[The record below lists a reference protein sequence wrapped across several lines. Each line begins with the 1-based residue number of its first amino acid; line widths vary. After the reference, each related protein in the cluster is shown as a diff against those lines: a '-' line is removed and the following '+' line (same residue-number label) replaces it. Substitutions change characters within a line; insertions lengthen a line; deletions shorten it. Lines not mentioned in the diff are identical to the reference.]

1 MQTFTTKD
9 NRQIWLLRHIWTDD
23 KNRKHCYTIYARP
36 IVPYATLPSNW
47 DVADETH
54 YKILDAG
61 NALPAAG
68 NTLPANAIIQYWTE
82 TGLVRDGH
90 VARSEPSY
98 IKKGL
103 ANRSLIEQAFLTVKS
118 KYEKYV
124 RAHTANILPFPQAV
138 HKYEDHPVKKHLQLR
153 YPLDIQPKLDG
164 VRVVATWID
173 KVVLYSRRREIF
185 QGQNEIRKELNA
197 LFRNEILTNFSHAN
211 FSHANEKFANIYLDG
226 EIYKKGM
233 PLQQISGLV
242 RREDESESPL
252 EYHIFD
258 IFAMGEMPW
267 HARQDL
273 LCKLGETE
281 TFRTCTRLKIVSSLR
296 ANSEEEADAL
306 YSKMLRDGYEGAI
319 YRNLDAPYE
328 YSMTKESRTYGARKR
343 KPRYDGEYTVVDF
356 KAGTHGKDMN
366 AIVWILSIEGTMNNK
381 TDPPT
386 PFPAKLFNS
395 VPNMPI
401 EERCAL
407 FKSLSADR
415 ELFMKEYFGKKMT
428 VEYDDIS
435 EDGIPVRARALRLRY
450 E

>member
-9 NRQIWLLRHIWTDD
+9 NRKIWLLRHIWTDD
-23 KNRKHCYTIYARP
+23 KNRKHCYSIYARP
-36 IVPYATLPSNW
+36 IIPALGTPGVPDAPGASGAWNVSDESNY
-47 DVADETH
+47 T
-54 YKILDAG
+54 ILDASFDLSKG
-61 NALPAAG
+61 V
-68 NTLPANAIIQYWTE
+68 IQYWTE

-103 ANRSLIEQAFLTVKS
+103 AGRSLLEQAFLTVKS

-124 RAHTANILPFPQAV
+124 RAHTTNVLPFPQAV

-164 VRVVATWID
+164 VRVVATWD
-173 KVVLYSRRREIF
+173 KEVVLYSRRREIF
-185 QGQNEIRKELNA
+185 QGQNEIRKELEE
-197 LFRNEILTNFSHAN
+197 L
-211 FSHANEKFANIYLDG
+211 FANSSLLAIGMPMANVYLDG

-242 RREDESESPL
+242 RREDGSESPL

-258 IFAMGEMPW
+258 IFTMEKMPW
-267 HARQDL
+267 EARSKL
-273 LCKLGETE
+273 LRELGET
-281 TFRTCTRLKIVSSLR
+281 FDKYSRLKIVSSLR
-296 ANSEEEADAL
+296 ANSEEEAEVI
-306 YSKMLRDGYEGAI
+306 YQKMLKDGYEGSI
-319 YRNLDAPYE
+319 YRNLDALYE
-328 YSMTKESRTYGARKR
+328 YGMTKEIRTYGARKR
-343 KPRYDGEYTVVDF
+343 KPRYDGEYIVVDF
-356 KAGTHGKDMN
+356 KAGTHGKDIN
-366 AIVWILSIEGTMNNK
+366 AIVWILSTEGSMNYK

-386 PFPAKLFNS
+386 PFPTKQFNS

-415 ELFMKEYFGKKMT
+415 GLFIAEYFGKKMT

-435 EDGIPVRARALRLRY
+435 EDGIPIRARALQLRCD
-450 E
+450 